1 MSTIQLPARLLTR
14 RLPFDARRAGL
25 LLTGV
30 RDVLTVSGPILL
42 ELSIILSQSWQPGY
56 NPLRDTISSMVW
68 GPRGWLQTVN
78 FFLIGAT
85 LAALASQLGRVLK
98 TRVARWGGVALLVV
112 GISFA
117 ILGVCPS
124 QSPGGPKNLQ
134 AVIHGLTVYVI
145 VFIFPLACFLLA
157 KAVRVGKIGQF
168 VAVYSYV
175 TGGLGVVLIVAGA
188 LLMVG
193 DAPWFGML
201 ERVLLLNGFIWMEV
215 LAVYFAGGV
224 AIHAREEGRY
234 EN

>member
-1 MSTIQLPARLLTR
+1 MSTIQLPARLFTR

-30 RDVLTVSGPILL
+30 RDLLTVSGPILL
-42 ELSIILSQSWQPGY
+42 ELSIILAQSWQPGY

-85 LAALASQLGRVLK
+85 LAALASQLVPILK
-98 TRVARWGGVALLVV
+98 TRAARWGGVALLVV

-134 AVIHGLTVYVI
+134 AIIHGLTVYVI
-145 VFIFPLACFLLA
+145 VFAFPIASFLLA
-157 KAVRVGKIGQF
+157 RAVRVGKFGQF
-168 VAVYSYV
+168 VAAYSYI
-175 TGGLGVVLIVAGA
+175 TSALGMVLIVGGA
-188 LLMVG
+188 LLMVK

-201 ERVLLLNGFIWMEV
+201 ERVLLLNGFVWMEV
-215 LAVYFAGGV
+215 VAVYFAGG
-224 AIHAREEGRY
+224 AALHSREEGRY